1 MLKMNVVVFNGSPRK
16 EGVTYQCLNIV
27 MDELKAAGVE
37 VDYNWIGMDKLQG
50 CNSCYQCLQNKDKRC
65 AVKTDKMN
73 EYIEKILEADGI
85 ILGSPTFFAD
95 TCTTIKALIERA
107 GLVSK
112 VNGNLLKHKVG
123 AAVVAVRRA
132 GATHVFSSINYFFL
146 INEMFV
152 VGSSY
157 WNLGVNPN
165 VMVPEAFKKDKE
177 GIETFKNLGKN
188 FAFLLQ
194 KLKS

>member
-1 MLKMNVVVFNGSPRK
+1 MKVAVFNGSPRN

-50 CNSCYQCLQNKDKRC
+50 CISCYRCKQNQDKRC

-85 ILGSPTFFAD
+85 IFGSPTYFAD
-95 TCTTIKALIERA
+95 TCTRIKALIERA

-112 VNGNLLKHKVG
+112 VNGDLLKHKVG
-123 AAVVAVRRA
+123 AAVVSMRRG

-146 INEMFV
+146 INQMFV

-165 VMVPEAFKKDKE
+165 VRDPGDFKKDEE